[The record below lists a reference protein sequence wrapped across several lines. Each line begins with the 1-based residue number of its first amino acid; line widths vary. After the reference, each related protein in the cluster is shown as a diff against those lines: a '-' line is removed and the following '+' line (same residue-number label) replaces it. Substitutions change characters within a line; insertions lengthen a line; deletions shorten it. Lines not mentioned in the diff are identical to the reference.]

1 MTGYQIISDL
11 QRVVRIEAESA
22 LAGQP
27 IRLAEVRTPRQ
38 PVIARVRLSMTLAL
52 RRLADAVEPAK
63 SCLDVPAHPEG
74 QRS

>member
-27 IRLAEVRTPRQ
+27 IRPNKVRTPRQ
-38 PVIARVRLSMTLAL
+38 PVVASVRLGMTAAL
-52 RRLADAVEPAK
+52 RRLADAVEPATA
-63 SCLDVPAHPEG
+63 CLDVPARPEG